1 MIILGWGGGG
11 GGRAGGSRARQL
23 EVVHVSETLCYAVHA
38 SKNTSSRDLNQ
49 KIRDYIYSFVWRNN
63 VAKDARLK
71 ELGKLAKTCK

>member
-1 MIILGWGGGG
+1 MRSKWPFIKDHGTQALDRRWASLKKDIPKELP
-11 GGRAGGSRARQL
+11 
-23 EVVHVSETLCYAVHA
+23 